1 MPKPRRSIEFQVT
14 GRYALFTDPL
24 SKVGGEKCSYHVPT
38 YEALKGIAKSIYWK
52 PTLIWVIDE
61 VRVMKRIR
69 TQTKGVK
76 PLDLGGGNS
85 LAIYTF
91 LADVQYQVRAH
102 FEWNE
107 HRPEL
112 SDDRIEAKHH
122 AIAQRMIDRGGRQ
135 DVFLGTGLGPRAY
148 AIIGQGTISRIIESK
163 PEELRLFLEEAAGV
177 SKYKERRRET
187 ENRLKDTR
195 ENLTRVEDILREL
208 NNNLDKLEKQA
219 EVATRYHGLQEQ
231 GTLKLHQ
238 LWFLKH
244 RDAATE
250 ESRIKLA
257 VLEATNA
264 LEGRM
269 AELRAVEA
277 ELEHVRQD
285 HYAVSDELHAA
296 QGVLA
301 EANLEVSRLE
311 ERIRYVVEG
320 RQRVEQRLAELKGQN
335 DQWAERKAAAE
346 FELEELA
353 EKMMAAEEQAEILA
367 AQAEELAGNVPSLE
381 DAVRAATQRGGEMS
395 KELG

>member
-61 VRVMKRIR
+61 VREMKRIR

-135 DVFLGTGLGPRAY
+135 DVFLGTRDCQGYVQACEFGSGAGELDDAGELAFGLMFHGFDYPDET
-148 AIIGQGTISRIIESK
+148 GGT
-163 PEELRLFLEEAAGV
+163 
-177 SKYKERRRET
+177 
-187 ENRLKDTR
+187 
-195 ENLTRVEDILREL
+195 
-208 NNNLDKLEKQA
+208 
-219 EVATRYHGLQEQ
+219 
-231 GTLKLHQ
+231 
-238 LWFLKH
+238 
-244 RDAATE
+244 
-250 ESRIKLA
+250 
-257 VLEATNA
+257 
-264 LEGRM
+264 
-269 AELRAVEA
+269 
-277 ELEHVRQD
+277 
-285 HYAVSDELHAA
+285 ELHARFWRPTMVN
-296 QGVLA
+296 GVVRFSHPQDCTERRFVRSMSVKAFGLNQDIRPVDA
-301 EANLEVSRLE
+301 DASEMGVS
-311 ERIRYVVEG
+311 
-320 RQRVEQRLAELKGQN
+320 A
-335 DQWAERKAAAE
+335 
-346 FELEELA
+346 
-353 EKMMAAEEQAEILA
+353 
-367 AQAEELAGNVPSLE
+367 
-381 DAVRAATQRGGEMS
+381 
-395 KELG
+395 